1 MYKEVRESSRRL
13 TRLMTRQVR
22 ERQVGKQM
30 ALILLTNFLCWFPI
44 IIMGLMA
51 IGGYALPA
59 TIYSWTAVFVLPL
72 NSATNPLIYTF
83 SHFKGSFFTSNRSD
97 SLTNRVLKS
106 SKTHKNDGST
116 RAMIPKPIKV
126 NFEFVN

>member
-1 MYKEVRESSRRL
+1 MYKEVSESSRRL
-13 TRLMTRQVR
+13 TRLMTRQMR

-30 ALILLTNFLCWFPI
+30 ALILMTNFLCWFPI

-72 NSATNPLIYTF
+72 NSATNPLVYTL
-83 SHFKGSFFTSNRSD
+83 SHFKTSFFTSSR
-97 SLTNRVLKS
+97 TNSITTRVLKS
-106 SKTHKNDGST
+106 NKINDGST
-116 RAMIPKPIKV
+116 REMIPKPIKA
-126 NFEFVN
+126 NCEFVN